1 MNLYFYISKIFYP
14 LIIPS
19 NIFIFSLILFF
30 YFGFIKNKNLSKKI
44 FVCTFLIFS
53 MISVLPVGH
62 YLIYFFLE
70 KNYYNSKVPSKL
82 DYIFV
87 PSGSINRVITAIN
100 IKNNYNLDVVKIIYS
115 SGIPY
120 LDEKNSQDT
129 EAYFVKDI
137 ILNSKINENE
147 IIFLD
152 NARNTYENF
161 KRLNE
166 FLIKTNNINSKILLI
181 TDAYHMKRSM
191 ILSKKYNLNIS
202 SFPSDFITKNE
213 TKGFINSYQS
223 INVQNNLKKFDVFIK
238 ELIST
243 TISTIL

>member
-129 EAYFVKDI
+129 EAFFVKDI